1 MADRE
6 MTRRE
11 FIECSAAAAAAGIV
25 AGIGLPLAGAAE
37 TAATGTPA
45 FDKAKVPSY
54 NENMEYRPLGKTGLW
69 VSAVCLGGHWK
80 RIDKALGAKK
90 EMNPYGGPSADMQSA
105 FDQNRHDIVS
115 RCIELGINFV
125 DACTTAEVQAYSK
138 ALKGRRD
145 KMYMGCSWYENEMRN
160 DKFRTTKALLDTLD
174 KGMKDAGLDHVDLWR
189 IVMHERSSQH
199 TEGEVHEMIR
209 ALEEARKQGKARLT
223 GLSSHDRPHIKW
235 MIETFP
241 GTIQAVCT
249 PYTADSKV
257 LPDDSVFDA
266 VKKHGVGVFGIKPF
280 ASNSLFKGDSSPNS
294 PTADE
299 DDRRARLAIRN
310 ILANPAITAPIPGLV
325 TIHQVDNVAKAVAE
339 RRQLDRSEKAELRQ
353 AATEMWA
360 NLPPDY
366 QWLKDWEYV

>member
-11 FIECSAAAAAAGIV
+11 FIECGAAAAAAGIV

-45 FDKAKVPSY
+45 FDKTKVPSY

-80 RIDKALGAKK
+80 RINKAMGAKT
-90 EMNPYGGPSADMQSA
+90 EVNPYGNPPADLQSA
-105 FDQNRHDIVS
+105 FDKNRYDIVS
-115 RCIELGINFV
+115 RCIEVGINHV
-125 DACTTAEVQAYSK
+125 DACTIEEVQAYSK

-145 KMYMGCSWYENEMRN
+145 KMSMGCSWYQNEMRN
-160 DKFRTTKALLDTLD
+160 DKCRTAKALLATLD
-174 KGMKDAGLDHVDLWR
+174 KGMKDAGLDYVDLWR
-189 IVMHERSSQH
+189 VTMNERSGTH
-199 TEGEVHEMIR
+199 TEGEVQEMMK
-209 ALEEARKQGKARLT
+209 ALETARKEGKARCT
-223 GLSSHDRPHIKW
+223 GVSSHDRPHIKL
-235 MIETFP
+235 MIETYP
-241 GTIQAVCT
+241 GMIQAVCT

-257 LPDDSVFDA
+257 LPDDSIFDA

-280 ASNSLFKGDSSPNS
+280 GSNSLFKGDSSADS
-294 PTADE
+294 PHAEE

-339 RRQLDRSEKAELRQ
+339 RRKLDASEKAELRR
-353 AATEMWA
+353 AGREMWA

>member
-25 AGIGLPLAGAAE
+25 ASIGLPLAGAAE
-37 TAATGTPA
+37 AATTDTPA

-54 NENMEYRPLGKTGLW
+54 NEKMEYRPLGKTGLW

-90 EMNPYGGPSADMQSA
+90 EVNPYGNPSADLQSA

-115 RCIELGINFV
+115 RCIELGINHV
-125 DACTTAEVQAYSK
+125 DACTSEEVLAYSK

-145 KMYMGCSWYENEMRN
+145 KMYMGCSWYQNEMRN
-160 DKFRTTKALLDTLD
+160 PNFRTAKALLGGLE
-174 KGMKDAGLDHVDLWR
+174 KGMKDAGLDYVDLWR
-189 IVMHERSSQH
+189 ITMHERSGQH
-199 TEGEVHEMIR
+199 TEGEVQEMMK
-209 ALEEARKQGKARLT
+209 ALETARKEGKARFT
-223 GLSSHDRPHIKW
+223 GVSSHDRTHIKW

-241 GTIQAVCT
+241 GVIQAVCT

-257 LPDDSVFDA
+257 LPEDSLFDA

-280 ASNSLFKGDSSPNS
+280 ASNSLFKGDSSPDS
-294 PTADE
+294 PHADE

-310 ILANPAITAPIPGLV
+310 ILANPAISAPIPGLV

-339 RRQLDRSEKAELRQ
+339 RRQLDRSERAELRQ